1 MGKVKLIVEQQEYKE
16 IEMEFDDMNEA
27 SLHAEKLIPY
37 CSKKTKFTIVCEIEE
52 VKGE

>member
-1 MGKVKLIVEQQEYKE
+1 MVRLIIEQDFRS